1 MGSSRTAKTRIKSEN
16 TVLLSPPPA
25 PRRARDRVLYIN
37 LIYTFNRFAEKHTI
51 LDMKLEIQTILFT
64 EPDGDAIERAGE
76 ILRAG
81 GLVVFPTE
89 TVYGLGAD
97 ATDGSAAAKIFA
109 AKGRPADNPLIV
121 HLAEPADAERYAV
134 TTELY
139 FRLAERFMP
148 GPLTVVLPK
157 RETIPATVTAGL
169 DTVAVRVP
177 SHPTAHALIKAAGVP
192 VAAPSANISGRPSP
206 TTARHA
212 IENMYGRA
220 DCIIAAG
227 DCDFGVESTVVK
239 LEGEGVEVL
248 RPGAV
253 TPEMLG
259 ELCPV
264 RLPDTLNKSASADV
278 VPESPGMKYRHYAPD
293 VPMYILDGS
302 DSSVKNFL
310 RDKTDCAIICFDG
323 DEELLAREY
332 AFSLGDRAD
341 SASHAHRL
349 FAVLNDIG
357 GIAHKADGKIKAI
370 YARMT
375 PKEGVGLAVF
385 NRLIKAAGY
394 NVIKLD

>member
-1 MGSSRTAKTRIKSEN
+1 MQT
-16 TVLLSPPPA
+16 
-25 PRRARDRVLYIN
+25 
-37 LIYTFNRFAEKHTI
+37 LII
-51 LDMKLEIQTILFT
+51 T
-64 EPDGDAIERAGE
+64 EPDGVSIARAGE

-97 ATDGSAAAKIFA
+97 ATDSSAASKIYA
-109 AKGRPADNPLIV
+109 AKGRPSDNPLIV
-121 HLAEPADAERYAV
+121 HLARPDEAEKYAV
-134 TTELY
+134 TGGLY
-139 FRLAERFMP
+139 YRLAERFMP
-148 GPLTVVLPK
+148 GPLTIVLPK
-157 RETIPATVTAGL
+157 RDTIPHTVTGGL
-169 DTVAVRVP
+169 DSVAIRVP
-177 SHPTAHALIKAAGVP
+177 SHPVAHGLIEAARVP

-212 IENMYGRA
+212 VEDMYGRA

-239 LEGEGVEVL
+239 IEGEGVVLL

-259 ELCPV
+259 EVCPV
-264 RLPDTLNKSASADV
+264 RMSETLNKSVAEGV
-278 VPESPGMKYRHYAPD
+278 TPESPGMKYRHYAPD

-302 DSSVKNFL
+302 DEAVYEYL
-310 RDKTDCAIICFDG
+310 RDKTDCAVICFDG
-323 DEELLAREY
+323 DAELLAREHAY
-332 AFSLGDRAD
+332 SLGDKGD

-349 FAVLNDIG
+349 FAVLNDINAR
-357 GIAHKADGKIKAI
+357 AHSGAIKAV

-375 PKEGVGLAVF
+375 PKDGVGLAVF

-394 NVIKLD
+394 QVIYL

>member
-1 MGSSRTAKTRIKSEN
+1 MQT
-16 TVLLSPPPA
+16 LL
-25 PRRARDRVLYIN
+25 I
-37 LIYTFNRFAEKHTI
+37 
-51 LDMKLEIQTILFT
+51 T
-64 EPDGDAIERAGE
+64 EPDSEGISRAGE

-89 TVYGLGAD
+89 TVYGLGASAID
-97 ATDGSAAAKIFA
+97 EGAAAKIFA

-134 TTELY
+134 VCPL
-139 FRLAERFMP
+139 FFKLAERFMP
-148 GPLTVVLPK
+148 GPLTVILPR
-157 RETIPATVTAGL
+157 REVIPVTVTAGL
-169 DTVAVRVP
+169 DTVALRVP
-177 SHPTAHALIKAAGVP
+177 SHPVAHALIVAAGVP

-206 TTARHA
+206 TTPRHA

-227 DCDFGVESTVVK
+227 DCDYGVESTVVK
-239 LEGEGVEVL
+239 IEGEGVVLL

-253 TPEMLG
+253 TPEMLA
-259 ELCPV
+259 EVCPV
-264 RLPDTLNKSASADV
+264 KLSETLNRPVGKSVA
-278 VPESPGMKYRHYAPD
+278 PESPGMKYRHYAPD

-302 DSSVKNFL
+302 DEAVYEFL
-310 RDKTDCAIICFDG
+310 RDKDDCAVICFDG
-323 DEELLAREY
+323 DRELLAREH

-349 FAVLNDIG
+349 FAILNDIN
-357 GIAHKADGKIKAI
+357 AQTHDGKIKAV

-375 PKEGVGLAVF
+375 PAGGVGLAVF